1 MYLVRPGTFEQTI
14 VRILQKFPN
23 HVFADK
29 NKFHRNLQKPDGSLI
44 LQKFESK
51 FKKKE
56 NQQVAKLFQISKKI
70 MSVRNC

>member
-44 LQKFESK
+44 L
-51 FKKKE
+51 
-56 NQQVAKLFQISKKI
+56 
-70 MSVRNC
+70 